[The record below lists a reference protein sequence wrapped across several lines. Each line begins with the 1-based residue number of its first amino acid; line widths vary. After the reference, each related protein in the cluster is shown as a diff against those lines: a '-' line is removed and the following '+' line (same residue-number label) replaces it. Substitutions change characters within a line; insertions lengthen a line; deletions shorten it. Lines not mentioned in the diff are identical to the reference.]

1 MLLVILSNSETQI
14 LTVKSYDVRKVIINK
29 IRYSM
34 TQLVH
39 ILIKVSQRKTS
50 DRELSL
56 SENKEMK
63 GSFVSTARPP
73 YLKALETFDIYTR
86 NNSPKNYY
94 TTVLKF
100 TYNV

>member
-1 MLLVILSNSETQI
+1 
-14 LTVKSYDVRKVIINK
+14 
-29 IRYSM
+29 M

-39 ILIKVSQRKTS
+39 TLIKVSQRKTS
-50 DRELSL
+50 DRKRSL

-63 GSFVSTARPP
+63 GSFVSTARTLD
-73 YLKALETFDIYTR
+73 LKALEILDIYTR